1 MKHIRKNWR
10 RFAAVLLSAA
20 LMISTV
26 SQTAFAAGA
35 DTGKA
40 IQLVDGGTA
49 ANISGG
55 QASSVYFGTYPQNSA
70 GSGGYHTDPN
80 ESGDVHTHCV
90 CGGNG
95 DVNGHEHDTAGTEWT
110 EWTTADSLPDSAG
123 NYYLTQSV
131 SGSWTVPTGEVN
143 LCLNGQTISGSIT
156 VGSGAKLTLTDCT
169 GKGNLQDG
177 VSVNGGTLE
186 LYGGTIIGGV
196 EVGQHSNPATGSSFT
211 MYGGAI
217 SGNNKEGG
225 SGGGVFLVGTTNHAD
240 PPSFT
245 MHGGTISNNTAGA
258 SDGGGG
264 GVYVGEKCSFT
275 MDGGTITGNTATN
288 GNGGGIYIHFN
299 AGSVSISNATI
310 TDNKA
315 PATGNVSYGHGG
327 GIYSQRG
334 VTVENVKI
342 TGNNSTFAGGGIYG
356 KGAITLTDATVTG
369 NNQYD
374 VYYDGGESTTPELT
388 VSGSVKAG
396 YYANYAWKLPIFVSG
411 ALSEDSVIRVGV
423 YEGIKPNAGGSLL
436 IAEPASGVTL
446 SAENFKTDAADSVTS
461 LGEDGKVYLSL
472 CAHEMD
478 DTGYTCKKCHT
489 QFDARIGESAY
500 YQTLAKAFQNAR
512 DGSTI
517 TLMRDLNLNGSCSA
531 SDTIT
536 LDLHGKTITSEDKPI
551 SVNEKLTVKDSSEG
565 GGTQALNVK
574 FLVASSGTLA
584 VDDSYTG
591 DISCVELWAGGALEA
606 YTGTIQEL
614 LLGKGNG
621 TGYSVKL
628 WKDNAHCCT
637 VKTITLAENADQNL
651 TVGNLLETNHAKCE
665 LYGERDGTWS
675 IVDKSTKIV
684 GLTGYTA
691 YKVQFAECVHA
702 CSDDTAETPVCSKCG
717 KALVVKITATAS
729 DGKTKTAWFP
739 VDSGIENGDGYVEA
753 IQTLNGWSAEGCTD
767 ATLMPLC
774 DVHDGTGGIGI
785 KSVTLTGKL
794 AVDGGEHLINSTT
807 IAAGADVTFK
817 TGQFRHITVNGKAS
831 FVGGTYLGL
840 VTAAAGAEAV
850 FSGGAYQYL
859 EVEDGGTAVVKN
871 SAAFGEDVKVTQG
884 TLTVEGGSFDAAV
897 VVEGDGTMNVN
908 GGSFTGTDL
917 DKVTYGNGAKG
928 TVSGGSFADL
938 YLYGSATAWLAGGS
952 FTKLSTASFGVLSSL
967 LADGAAYYDQSGN
980 AISGSGVSELN
991 DVTVKTHTHT
1001 VDEQTGICSVC
1012 QKQMAASLTAG
1023 NETSWYLT
1031 LDAAIAAANGADGE
1045 KTIKLYQDVPTT
1057 APSYELTRGPVTLD
1071 VNGKKASGETITAK
1085 GIQLTVTGEGTIW
1098 DVTASGSSAVVKNS
1112 TVEIKYITAE
1122 NGGRLEL
1129 GGGLYAGLT
1138 VKNDGS
1144 SASLSGGT
1152 YKKIEWGNSYVP
1164 AKEYLA
1170 DGYGY
1175 KTSDGTWEDGTA
1187 SVDNVT
1193 VTPAPI
1199 KSTKVYPNS
1208 ETDYSGSTF
1217 DAKDSTSV
1225 TLTVSVTSDE
1235 SAGLTYTWYR
1245 SINDEWSSLTNPYI
1259 TQGLTE
1265 KYTGADSQTLSITEL
1280 PAGQTFSYKVQIA
1293 TGDGYKCFSKPFTVS
1308 TCAHDGDKTLQHDE
1322 THHWYVCGK
1331 CGAELDRAEHSGGTA
1346 TCTAKAVCSTCQ
1358 TAYGELGGHTLTKH
1372 DAVDATCTAPGNV
1385 EYWHCSVCG
1394 KNFSDSAGTG
1404 ELTEIT
1410 SPALNHNWGVWTSNG
1425 NGTHTRTCQ
1434 RDSRHTETENCSGGS
1449 ATCTNA
1455 AICTSCGGSYGK
1467 ELGHD
1472 WGEWKNTG
1480 NAQQHTRT
1488 CQRDQSHTETAAHT
1502 PGTPANC
1509 TTPQTCTACG
1519 YEITPSNNNHD
1530 WNAWESN
1537 GNGTHTHTCKND
1549 SSHTETTNCSGGSAT
1564 CEARAV
1570 CDVCHM
1576 VYGELA
1582 PHTLTHSP
1590 AVDATCTTPGNVEY
1604 WHCSVCGKNF
1614 SDSEG
1619 KGELTEITSPA
1630 LNHNWGAWE
1639 KVSETQHQ
1647 RICQNDGS
1655 HKETGDHTL
1664 GTAATCK
1671 APANCSICGQPY
1683 GEKNPSNHTGGTE
1696 VRNQKEAT
1704 TTTEGYTGDTYCLG
1718 CSEKIASGTV
1728 IPKLPSSGGGS
1739 SSGGG
1744 GGSSTPSVT
1753 IPVSSDHGGAKLS
1766 ATISGSTAT
1775 VSVSGKEI
1783 DKVIADGAKSVT
1795 VDLSGLSKVDSV
1807 KLPASVIAKTEDAE
1821 DTGLTIRLPDGA
1833 VELDEAALES
1843 IATGKTLTVS
1853 VQQAKLTNAQQEA
1866 VSSLAQVAVV
1876 VDVDIVVGT
1885 VKQSAFNGGRLTISI
1900 PYIPEKGEDTSTLAV
1915 WYIRD
1920 DGSIENKGGSYDAKS
1935 GCFVFETDHLSR
1947 YLLVHTEQVM
1957 GFTDVP
1963 ANSWYA
1969 GAVAWAVEQG
1979 ITSGTSDTTF
1989 SPNVSCT
1996 RAQMVTFLW
2005 RANGSPEIGTTS
2017 PFSDVS
2023 ADAYYCDAVLW
2034 AVEQGITGG
2043 TGDGKFSP
2051 DAPCTRAQMATF
2063 LWRAAGSPAPASNVS
2078 AFTDV
2083 PEGSW
2088 YAKAVQWAYEQNITN
2103 GTGDGKFSPDA
2114 TCTRAQMVQM
2124 LKNASDAV

>member
-95 DVNGHEHDTAGTEWT
+95 DVNGHEHDTAVT
-110 EWTTADSLPDSAG
+110 WTTADSLPDSAG

-156 VGSGAKLTLTDCT
+156 VGSGASLTLTDCSDS
-169 GKGNLQDG
+169 GKVQGEVL
-177 VSVNGGTLE
+177 VNGGKLE
-186 LYGGTIIGGV
+186 LYSGTITGGVQVGKKGGTY
-196 EVGQHSNPATGSSFT
+196 QTGSSFT

-217 SGNNKEGG
+217 TGNEDY
-225 SGGGVFLVGTTNHAD
+225 GGVFLVGTTNHIA

-245 MHGGTISNNTAGA
+245 MHGGTISDNTAGA

-275 MDGGTITGNTATN
+275 MDGGTITGNTATA

-299 AGSVSISNATI
+299 AGNVSISNATI

-315 PATGNVSYGHGG
+315 SATGNTSYGHGG
-327 GIYSQRG
+327 GIYSERG
-334 VTVENVKI
+334 VTVKGVTI
-342 TGNNSTFAGGGIYG
+342 TGNNSTFEGGGIYG

-374 VYYDGGESTTPELT
+374 VYYDGGESTTPKLT

-396 YYANYAWKLPIFVSG
+396 YYANYDWKLPIRVSG
-411 ALSEDSVIRVGV
+411 ALSKDSVIHVGV
-423 YEGIKPNAGGSLL
+423 RDGIKPAYGSQLA
-436 IAEPASGVTL
+436 IAEPADGGPL
-446 SAENFKTDAADSVTS
+446 SAENFKADAADCVTS
-461 LGEDGKVYLSL
+461 LGSDGKVYLAR
-472 CAHEMD
+472 CAHVMD
-478 DTGYTCKKCHT
+478 STGYTCEKCKT
-489 QFDARIGESAY
+489 QFDARVGESAY
-500 YQTLAKAFQNAR
+500 YQTLAEAFLNAW

-517 TLMRDLNLNGSCSA
+517 TLMRDVNLNKNYSA
-531 SDTIT
+531 SNIIT
-536 LDLHGKTITSEDKPI
+536 LDLHGKTITSEDKLI
-551 SVNEKLTVKDSSEG
+551 RVNEKLTVKDSSESG
-565 GGTQALNVK
+565 GRQALNVK

-628 WKDNAHCCT
+628 WKDNTHCCT
-637 VKTITLAENADQNL
+637 VKKITLAENADQAL
-651 TVGNLLETNHAKCE
+651 TVGNLLKTNHAKCE
-665 LYGERDGTWS
+665 LYGEKGGTWS
-675 IVDKSTKIV
+675 IVPKTEKISE
-684 GLTGYTA
+684 LTGYTA
-691 YKVQFAECVHA
+691 YKVQFAECVHQ
-702 CSDDTAETPVCSKCG
+702 CSDDSNPVCSKCG
-717 KALVVKITATAS
+717 KALVVKIAATAS
-729 DGKTKTAWFP
+729 DGKTRTAWFP
-739 VDSGIENGDGYVEA
+739 ADSGIENGDGYVEA
-753 IQTLNGWSAEGCTD
+753 IQTLNGWSAEGYTD

-774 DVHDGTGGIGI
+774 DVHDGTTGGIGI
-785 KSVTLTGKL
+785 ASVTLTGKL

-817 TGQFRHITVNGKAS
+817 TGQFRHITINGKAS
-831 FVGGTYLGL
+831 FVGGTYLGM
-840 VTAAAGAEAV
+840 VTASSGAEAV

-859 EVEDGGTAVVKN
+859 KVEDGGTAVVKN
-871 SAAFGEDVKVTQG
+871 SAAFGEDVKVTKG

-908 GGSFTGTDL
+908 GGSFTGTGKL
-917 DKVTYGNGAKG
+917 DRVKYSGGAKG

-938 YLYGSATAWLAGGS
+938 YLYSSGTAWLAGGS
-952 FTKLSTASFGVLSSL
+952 FTKLSTADSGVLSSL

-991 DVTVKTHTHT
+991 NVTVKTHTHT

-1057 APSYELTRGPVTLD
+1057 APSYELTHGPVTLD
-1071 VNGKKASGETITAK
+1071 VNGKKASSLIITIK
-1085 GIQLTVTGEGTIW
+1085 GIQLTVTGTGTIR

-1112 TVEIKYITAE
+1112 TVNINYITAE

-1129 GGGLYAGLT
+1129 GGGSYMGLT

-1152 YKKIEWGNSYVP
+1152 YKKIEWGKLYVP
-1164 AKEYLA
+1164 ANEYLA

-1175 KTSDGTWEDGTA
+1175 KTSEGTWDDGTG

-1225 TLTVSVTSDE
+1225 TLTVSFTPEE
-1235 SAGLTYTWYR
+1235 SAGLTYIWCR
-1245 SINDEWSSLTNPYI
+1245 SINDEWRWLTNPYI

-1265 KYTGADSQTLSITEL
+1265 KYTGAGSQTLSITGL
-1280 PAGQTFSYKVQIA
+1280 PAGQTFLYKVQIV
-1293 TGDGYKCFSKPFTVS
+1293 TSDGYKCYSKPFTVS
-1308 TCAHDGDKTLQHDE
+1308 TCAHGGDKTLQHDE

-1394 KNFSDSAGTG
+1394 KNFSDSIGTE

-1410 SPALNHNWGVWTSNG
+1410 SPALNHNWGAWTSNG

-1455 AICTSCGGSYGK
+1455 AICISCGGSYGK

-1480 NAQQHTRT
+1480 NPQQHTRT

-1519 YEITPSNNNHD
+1519 YEITPANNNHD

-1564 CEARAV
+1564 CEAQAV

-1582 PHTLTHSP
+1582 PHTLTHTP

-1604 WHCSVCGKNF
+1604 WHCSVCNKNF

-1655 HKETGDHTL
+1655 HKETGDHTP

-1671 APANCSICGQPY
+1671 APANCSICGQSY

-1718 CSEKIASGTV
+1718 CGEKIASGMV

-1807 KLPASVIAKTEDAE
+1807 KLPASIIAKTEDAE

-1843 IATGKTLTVS
+1843 IASGKTVTVS
-1853 VQQAKLTNAQQEA
+1853 VQQANLTDAQQEA
-1866 VSSLAQVAVV
+1866 VSALAQVAVV

-1885 VKQSAFNGGRLTISI
+1885 VKQSAFNAGRLTISI

-1920 DGSIENKGGSYDAKS
+1920 NGSIENKGGSYDAKS

-1947 YLLVHTEQVM
+1947 CLLVHTEQVM

-2005 RANGSPEIGTTS
+2005 RASGTPEIGTTS

-2023 ADAYYCDAVLW
+2023 ADAYYYDAVLW
-2034 AVEQGITGG
+2034 AIEQGITGG

-2063 LWRAAGSPAPASNVS
+2063 LWRANGSPDVTGTTPFSDVS
-2078 AFTDV
+2078 AGT
-2083 PEGSW
+2083 
-2088 YAKAVQWAYEQNITN
+2088 YYCNAVLWAYEQNITN
-2103 GTGDGKFSPDA
+2103 GTGGGKFSPDA
-2114 TCTRAQMVQM
+2114 PCTRAQMVQM
-2124 LKNASDAV
+2124 LKNASDAA

>member
-95 DVNGHEHDTAGTEWT
+95 DVNGHEHDTAVT
-110 EWTTADSLPDSAG
+110 WTTADSLPDSAG
-123 NYYLTQSV
+123 NYYLTQPV
-131 SGSWTVPTGEVN
+131 SGDWAVPEGEVN
-143 LCLNGQTISGSIT
+143 LCLNGQTINGKIT
-156 VGSGAKLTLTDCT
+156 IGSGASLTLTDCANT
-169 GKGNLQDG
+169 GKLQGSGSGSG
-177 VSVNGGTLE
+177 VSINGGTFN
-186 LYGGTIIGGV
+186 LYGGTITGFVNGV
-196 EVGQHSNPATGSSFT
+196 EIGSHNDIKTGSSFT

-217 SGNNKEGG
+217 TSNEAG
-225 SGGGVFLVGTTNHAD
+225 SSAGGGVFLIGTTNSNVTA
-240 PPSFT
+240 PSFT

-264 GVYVGEKCSFT
+264 GVYVGEQCSFT
-275 MDGGTITGNTATN
+275 MDGGTITGNTATK

-299 AGSVSISNATI
+299 AGNVSISNATI
-310 TDNKA
+310 TGNKA
-315 PATGNVSYGHGG
+315 SATGNTSYGHGG
-327 GIYSQRG
+327 GIYSERG
-334 VTVENVKI
+334 VTVKNVKI

-356 KGAITLTDATVTG
+356 NGTIALTDATVTG

-374 VYYDGGESTTPELT
+374 VYYGGKESSAPELT

-396 YYANYAWKLPIFVSG
+396 YYANNDWKLPILVSG

-423 YEGIKPNAGGSLL
+423 YEGIKPGYGKSLA
-436 IAEPASGVTL
+436 IAEPAASGVTL
-446 SAENFKTDAADSVTS
+446 SAENFKADAADSVTS

-472 CAHEMD
+472 CEHEMD

-500 YQTLAKAFQNAR
+500 YQTLAKAFQNAW

-517 TLMRDLNLNGSCSA
+517 TLMRDVNLNGSCSA

-536 LDLHGKTITSEDKPI
+536 LDLHGKTITSEDKFFN
-551 SVNEKLTVKDSSEG
+551 VNKKLTVKDSSEG

-574 FLVASSGTLA
+574 FSVGSNGTLA

-591 DISCVELWAGGALEA
+591 DISYVELRTGGALEA

-637 VKTITLAENADQNL
+637 VKTITLAENADQAL

-684 GLTGYTA
+684 GLTGYKA

-702 CSDDTAETPVCSKCG
+702 CSDDTAEKPVCSKCG

-729 DGKTKTAWFP
+729 DGKTRTAWFP
-739 VDSGIENGDGYVEA
+739 ADSGIENGDGYVEA

-859 EVEDGGTAVVKN
+859 NVEDGGTAVVKN
-871 SAAFGEDVKVTQG
+871 SAAFGEDVTVSKG
-884 TLTVEGGSFDAAV
+884 TLTVEGGSFGAAV

-908 GGSFTGTDL
+908 GGSFTGTGI

-928 TVSGGSFADL
+928 TVSGGSFAEL
-938 YLYGSATAWLAGGS
+938 YLYGSGTAWLAGGS

-967 LADGAAYYDQSGN
+967 LADGAAYYDQSGS

-1001 VDEQTGICSVC
+1001 VDEQTGTCSVC

-1045 KTIKLYQDVPTT
+1045 KTLKLYQDVR
-1057 APSYELTRGPVTLD
+1057 ASYELTRGPVTLD
-1071 VNGKKASGETITAK
+1071 VNGKNASDLTITVK
-1085 GIQLTVTGEGTIW
+1085 GIQLTVTGTGTIW
-1098 DVTASGSSAVVKNS
+1098 GVTASGSSAVVKNS
-1112 TVEIKYITAE
+1112 TVKINYITAE

-1129 GGGLYAGLT
+1129 GGGSYMGLT

-1152 YKKIEWGNSYVP
+1152 YKKIEWGKFYVP
-1164 AKEYLA
+1164 ANEYLA

-1217 DAKDSTSV
+1217 DTKDSTSV

-1245 SINDEWSSLTNPYI
+1245 FIDDEWCSLTNSYI

-1280 PAGQTFSYKVQIA
+1280 PAGQIFSYKVQIV

-1346 TCTAKAVCSTCQ
+1346 TCTAKAVCSICQ

-1410 SPALNHNWGVWTSNG
+1410 SPALNHNWG
-1425 NGTHTRTCQ
+1425 
-1434 RDSRHTETENCSGGS
+1434 
-1449 ATCTNA
+1449 
-1455 AICTSCGGSYGK
+1455 
-1467 ELGHD
+1467 
-1472 WGEWKNTG
+1472 
-1480 NAQQHTRT
+1480 
-1488 CQRDQSHTETAAHT
+1488 
-1502 PGTPANC
+1502 
-1509 TTPQTCTACG
+1509 
-1519 YEITPSNNNHD
+1519 
-1530 WNAWESN
+1530 
-1537 GNGTHTHTCKND
+1537 
-1549 SSHTETTNCSGGSAT
+1549 
-1564 CEARAV
+1564 
-1570 CDVCHM
+1570 
-1576 VYGELA
+1576 
-1582 PHTLTHSP
+1582 
-1590 AVDATCTTPGNVEY
+1590 
-1604 WHCSVCGKNF
+1604 
-1614 SDSEG
+1614 
-1619 KGELTEITSPA
+1619 
-1630 LNHNWGAWE
+1630 AWE

-1655 HKETGDHTL
+1655 HKETGDHTP

-1671 APANCSICGQPY
+1671 APANCSICGQSY

-1718 CSEKIASGTV
+1718 CGEKIASGTV

-1744 GGSSTPSVT
+1744 GGSSTPSVSV
-1753 IPVSSDHGGAKLS
+1753 PVSSDHGGTKLS

-1833 VELDEAALES
+1833 VGLDEAALES
-1843 IATGKTLTVS
+1843 IASGKTVTVS
-1853 VQQAKLTNAQQEA
+1853 VQQANLTDAQQEA
-1866 VSSLAQVAVV
+1866 VSALAQVAVV

-1885 VKQSAFNGGRLTISI
+1885 VKQSAFDGGRLTISI

-2005 RANGSPEIGTTS
+2005 RASGTPEIGTTS

-2023 ADAYYCDAVLW
+2023 ADAYYYDAVLW

-2043 TGDGKFSP
+2043 TGGGKFSP
-2051 DAPCTRAQMATF
+2051 DTPCTRAQMATF
-2063 LWRAAGSPAPASNVS
+2063 LWRANGSTEVTGTTPFSDVS
-2078 AFTDV
+2078 AET
-2083 PEGSW
+2083 
-2088 YAKAVQWAYEQNITN
+2088 YYYNAVLWAYEQNITN
-2103 GTGDGKFSPDA
+2103 GTGGGKFSPDA